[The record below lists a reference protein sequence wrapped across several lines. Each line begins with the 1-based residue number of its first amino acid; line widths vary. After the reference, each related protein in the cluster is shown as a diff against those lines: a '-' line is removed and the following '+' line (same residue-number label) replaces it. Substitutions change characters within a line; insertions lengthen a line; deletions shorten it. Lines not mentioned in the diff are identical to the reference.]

1 MIKNLKALSI
11 FILVSMVLPLLAS
24 AQDVAKP
31 AKKLNSVEPA
41 ILRGPFLQVAT
52 PTSMTVRW
60 RTDVYSRSSVHY
72 GLTPEK
78 LDKEV
83 NDSTLVSEHIIK
95 ISGLQPLRSTIIL

>member
-1 MIKNLKALSI
+1 MIQRTLAQIKIYYSMIKNLKALSI

-60 RTDVYSRSSVHY
+60 RSDVYSRSSVHY

-83 NDSTLVSEHIIK
+83 NDSTLV
-95 ISGLQPLRSTIIL
+95 